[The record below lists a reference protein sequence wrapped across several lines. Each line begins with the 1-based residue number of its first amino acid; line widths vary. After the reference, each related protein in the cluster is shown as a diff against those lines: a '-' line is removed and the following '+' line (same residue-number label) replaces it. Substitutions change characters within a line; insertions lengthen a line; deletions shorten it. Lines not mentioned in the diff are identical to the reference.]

1 MNITKLQEKVKIQQ
15 QEEAQH
21 KDNITNLRKEINEMK
36 KRTTRTTATEKNIT
50 KEVLYLRLND
60 HHLSACFGTIM
71 TQL

>member
-1 MNITKLQEKVKIQQ
+1 MNITELQEKVKIQQ
-15 QEEAQH
+15 QKEAQH

-60 HHLSACFGTIM
+60 HHLHAYFGMIM
-71 TQL
+71 TG